1 MVGRKEWQSD
11 DVLSAADLEGYL
23 MDQAVTIWANASA
36 RNSGILAP
44 IEGQISYLQDTN
56 LFQAYSGSAWVDQG
70 SLSGTPTYATTAG
83 TATYATTAGTATYAT
98 TAGTATYATTAG
110 TAVNASK
117 VGNITIFNSSFT
129 PTANAAGDLWFY

>member
-1 MVGRKEWQSD
+1 MVGRKEWAAD

-23 MDQAVTIWANASA
+23 MDQVVTIWANATA

-70 SLSGTPTYATTAG
+70 SLSGTPN
-83 TATYATTAGTATYAT
+83 
-98 TAGTATYATTAG
+98 YATTAG

-117 VGNITIFNSSFT
+117 VGNITIFNSSST

>member
-1 MVGRKEWQSD
+1 MVGRKEWAAD

-56 LFQAYSGSAWVDQG
+56 LFQAYNGSAWVDQG
-70 SLSGTPTYATTAG
+70 SLAGVPPVATSADKLNGRTVFVQSA
-83 TATYATTAGTATYAT
+83 
-98 TAGTATYATTAG
+98 
-110 TAVNASK
+110 
-117 VGNITIFNSSFT
+117 T
-129 PTANAAGDLWFY
+129 PTALATGDLWFW

>member
-1 MVGRKEWQSD
+1 MTGRKEWAAD

-56 LFQAYSGSAWVDQG
+56 IFQAYSGAAWVNQN
-70 SLSGTPTYATTAG
+70 SLGG
-83 TATYATTAGTATYAT
+83 TATYATTSGTAVYAT
-98 TAGTATYATTAG
+98 TSG
-110 TAVNASK
+110 TAVNANK
-117 VGNITIFNSSFT
+117 VGNITIFNSSTT
-129 PTANAAGDLWFY
+129 PTANATGDLWLY